1 MYINNEGR
9 LCTVTT
15 KEEIKR
21 MTDNLSDEQAKK
33 VYSFIYTMLV
43 NAIETVEPDE
53 FDLQMIKEYEES
65 SEEDKKYISAEELYK
80 ELGLKL

>member
-1 MYINNEGR
+1 M
-9 LCTVTT
+9 TT

-21 MTDNLSDEQAKK
+21 MTDNLSDEQAEK

-65 SEEDKKYISAEELYK
+65 SEEDKKYISAEELY
-80 ELGLKL
+80 LSLIHI

>member
-1 MYINNEGR
+1 MKM
-9 LCTVTT
+9 TT

-21 MTDNLSDEQAKK
+21 MTDNLSDEQAEK

-65 SEEDKKYISAEELYK
+65 SEEDKKYVSAEELYK
-80 ELGLKL
+80 ELGLNL

>member
-1 MYINNEGR
+1 M
-9 LCTVTT
+9 TT

-21 MTDNLSDEQAKK
+21 MTDNLSDEQAEK

>member
-1 MYINNEGR
+1 M
-9 LCTVTT
+9 TT

-21 MTDNLSDEQAKK
+21 MTDNLSDEQAEK

-65 SEEDKKYISAEELYK
+65 SEEDKKYVSAEELYK
-80 ELGLKL
+80 ELGLNLWGK